1 MNKRLR
7 KKKQL
12 RKYSFSNLDIWNA
25 SYTMAEFIYELLVD
39 FKRSKRYGYSASSP
53 EEWEHIIDEL
63 IWTFGELRSDYKS
76 SPYYRALDQGS
87 DEAFDSAE
95 PYDFAK
101 NEDGTVAFKFLN
113 EDIWDKYITA
123 KVLDEEKK
131 YRDRI
136 SKGLELF
143 GRYFEN
149 LWD

>member
-12 RKYSFSNLDIWNA
+12 RKYSYSNLDIWNA

-53 EEWEHIIDEL
+53 EEWEHIINEL

-101 NEDGTVAFKFLN
+101 NEDGTVAFKFLK
-113 EDIWDKYITA
+113 EDIWDKYVTA

>member
-1 MNKRLR
+1 MIRVIEYDVKHSDGRGTI
-7 KKKQL
+7 
-12 RKYSFSNLDIWNA
+12 LDTYEQTYVEA
-25 SYTMAEFIYELLVD
+25 VCDEDKPYTYAEALAICKEETGKVFEGVMAEE
-39 FKRSKRYGYSASSP
+39 
-53 EEWEHIIDEL
+53 
-63 IWTFGELRSDYKS
+63 WTFGELRSDYKS

-87 DEAFDSAE
+87 DEVFDSAE

>member
-1 MNKRLR
+1 MKARFLKR
-7 KKKQL
+7 
-12 RKYSFSNLDIWNA
+12 
-25 SYTMAEFIYELLVD
+25 T
-39 FKRSKRYGYSASSP
+39 KRYGYSASSP

-63 IWTFGELRSDYKS
+63 IWTFDELRSDYKS

>member
-12 RKYSFSNLDIWNA
+12 RKYSFSNLAIWNA
-25 SYTMAEFIYELLVD
+25 CYTMAEFIYELLVE
-39 FKRSKRYGYSASSP
+39 FKRTKRYGYRASSP

-63 IWTFGELRSDYKS
+63 IWTFDELRSDYKS
-76 SPYYRALDQGS
+76 SPYWRALDQGY
-87 DEAFDSAE
+87 DEACESTE
-95 PYDFAK
+95 PYDFVK
-101 NEDGTVAFKFLN
+101 NEDGRVTFKIPN
-113 EDIWDKYITA
+113 EDIWDKYVTA

-131 YRDRI
+131 YRERI
-136 SKGLELF
+136 SSGLELF

>member
-1 MNKRLR
+1 MSLEAPD
-7 KKKQL
+7 
-12 RKYSFSNLDIWNA
+12 FSR
-25 SYTMAEFIYELLVD
+25 V
-39 FKRSKRYGYSASSP
+39 RV
-53 EEWEHIIDEL
+53 HEL

-113 EDIWDKYITA
+113 EDIWDKYVTA

>member
-1 MNKRLR
+1 MIRVIEYDVKHSDGRGTI
-7 KKKQL
+7 
-12 RKYSFSNLDIWNA
+12 LDTYEQTYVEA
-25 SYTMAEFIYELLVD
+25 VCDEDKPYTYAEALAICKEETGKGFEGVMAEE
-39 FKRSKRYGYSASSP
+39 
-53 EEWEHIIDEL
+53 
-63 IWTFGELRSDYKS
+63 WTFGELRSDYKS